1 MTPEQKIQRLEQTLG
16 TLIAWLARELG
27 DSSTQKLLE
36 MLEKETK

>member
-27 DSSTQKLLE
+27 DSNTQKLLE